1 MGALAEGPHEARVE
15 RFVLVAGDG
24 TPVDAIHARP
34 VTQPDA
40 CLVVHPDMLGVR
52 DLFDDLCRRL
62 ATHGFAVACAE
73 PFARFPPEVRDTQDA
88 SVRMAHMKDMD
99 DDLQLG
105 DLAAAAAFLTTGAAV
120 ERVSILGFCM
130 GGMYTLKA
138 VKTARFRRHVPFYGM
153 IHVPENWR
161 GAGQGDPLAAV
172 RQGDAQRVLAV
183 VGTIDAFTPP
193 AVVDELEGAGV
204 TVVRYHGADH
214 AFVHDPER
222 PVHKPLYA
230 KDAWARAIDWLTDSW
245 TTAA

>member
-34 VTQPDA
+34 AGAPDA
-40 CLVVHPDMLGVR
+40 GLVVHPDMLGVR

-73 PFARFPPEVRDTQDA
+73 PFARFPADVRVAQDA
-88 SVRMAHMKDMD
+88 SLRMAHMKDMD

-105 DLAAAAAFLTTGAAV
+105 DLAAAAAFLETGDGV

-138 VKTARFRRHVPFYGM
+138 AAAGTFARAVPFYGM
-153 IHVPENWR
+153 IRVPDDWR
-161 GAGQGDPLAAV
+161 GPQQRDPLATA
-172 RQGDAQRVLAV
+172 AQVCPTLAIF
-183 VGTIDAFTPP
+183 GGKDPWTPTDDIDALQT
-193 AVVDELEGAGV
+193 AWRDRDDCEIVVYPE
-204 TVVRYHGADH
+204 ADH
-214 AFVHDPER
+214 GFVHAPER
-222 PVHKPLYA
+222 PAHRPDDA
-230 KDAWARAIDWLTDSW
+230 ADAWERALSFLRR
-245 TTAA
+245 

>member
-40 CLVVHPDMLGVR
+40 GLVVHPDMLGVR

-73 PFARFPPEVRDTQDA
+73 PFARFPPEVREAQDA
-88 SVRMAHMKDMD
+88 SERMAHMKDMD

-138 VKTARFRRHVPFYGM
+138 AATEAFACAVPFYGM
-153 IHVPENWR
+153 IRVPDDWR
-161 GAGQGDPLAAV
+161 GPQQGDPLATAAQV
-172 RQGDAQRVLAV
+172 CPTLAIFGGKDPWTPPGD
-183 VGTIDAFTPP
+183 IDALR
-193 AVVDELEGAGV
+193 AAWGDRDDCEIVVYPD
-204 TVVRYHGADH
+204 ADH
-214 AFVHDPER
+214 GFVHAPER
-222 PVHKPLYA
+222 PAHRPDDA
-230 KDAWARAIDWLTDSW
+230 ADAWQRALSFLRR
-245 TTAA
+245 